1 MFAAT
6 QPVGY
11 NVTYSGGSLSDVKGG
26 QGLKLFIA
34 QEAIRFDQGKITRI
48 QIPPTSVS
56 EVSFGKEVHRRVGTA
71 VAVGIFTL
79 GVGALIALSKSKKHH
94 IGLVW
99 DDAGKKGGLVIQADK
114 NEYRG
119 IIAALEG
126 VTGKKAVNTDEAD
139 NK

>member
-6 QPVGY
+6 QPVSY
-11 NVTYSGGSLSDVKGG
+11 NVTYSGGSLPDVKGG
-26 QGLKLFIA
+26 QGLKLFISP
-34 QEAIRFDQGKITRI
+34 EAIRFDQGKVSRI
-48 QIPPTSVS
+48 QIPPSSVS
-56 EVSFGKEVHRRVGTA
+56 EVSYGKEVHRRVGTA
-71 VAVGIFTL
+71 VAVGVFTL
-79 GVGALIALSKSKKHH
+79 GVGALIALSKSKKHY

-119 IIAALEG
+119 IIAAFEG